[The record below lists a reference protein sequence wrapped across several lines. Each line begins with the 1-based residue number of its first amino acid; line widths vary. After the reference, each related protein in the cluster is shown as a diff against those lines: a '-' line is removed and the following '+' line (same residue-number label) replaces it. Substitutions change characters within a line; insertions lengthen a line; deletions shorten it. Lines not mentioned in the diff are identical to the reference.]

1 MIYIFKKYSD
11 MLKMKAL
18 IGLSYQCSG
27 CSIFERNLNQYG
39 AHAQGAQGPGTTV
52 EEYSKI
58 HIFQKASANGE
69 LQIGKYQNVEVLGFA
84 RALKNDIYFSDK

>member
-1 MIYIFKKYSD
+1 M
-11 MLKMKAL
+11 
-18 IGLSYQCSG
+18 
-27 CSIFERNLNQYG
+27 NQYG

-84 RALKNDIYFSDK
+84 RALKNDIYFSDKWENIQ